1 MPIKNYQLLVGKAL
15 EMTLDDDD
23 SPHIEIKIESDE
35 QSLHRIA
42 VNVRSILA
50 PHALLYR
57 KIEDYDHP
65 IVTDLASYTKGKY
78 DLTSAEHRHLAL
90 DYVRGDFFDRE
101 TLQIAPFSQE
111 GPNNDLK
118 EFILPLINTAIAED
132 DALIYAFGETWGPE
146 QNSPDRYFNFT
157 PGRGIHDI
165 HMNQGSDGRFRGTN
179 GVNQDGA
186 LFLRF
191 PNSEMGWVA
200 IFLAFQTQSWDT
212 DAETGHPLATP
223 NPSIPS
229 SSQPVFDPMVCIV
242 GALVNASNPEEG
254 RETIT
259 LFNRSD
265 VAIDLSRWT
274 LVDRDGRIES
284 LRGHAIAAGEA
295 YRLTLSGQGARLGN
309 SGGSISLRDSD
320 EREAHSVSYERA
332 DVPAENWSVLF

>member
-23 SPHIEIKIESDE
+23 SPHIEIKIQTDD
-35 QSLHRIA
+35 QKLHRIA

-57 KIEDYDHP
+57 KIEGYTHP
-65 IVTDLASYTKGKY
+65 ITENLVDYTRGQY
-78 DLTSAEHRHLAL
+78 DLTAAEHNHLVL
-90 DYVRGDFFDRE
+90 DYVRGDLFDRE

-132 DALIYAFGETWGPE
+132 DALVYAFGETWGPE
-146 QNSPDRYFNFT
+146 EDRPDSYFGFT

-165 HMNQGSDGRFRGTN
+165 HMNQGSDGRFRETN
-179 GVNQDGA
+179 GINQDGA

-191 PNSEMGWVA
+191 PNSEAEWTA

-212 DAETGHPLATP
+212 NAETGHPLSAPTP
-223 NPSIPS
+223 SHPS
-229 SSQPVFDPMVCIV
+229 SPQPAFDPMVRIV
-242 GALVNASNPEEG
+242 AALVNASNPEEG
-254 RETIT
+254 KETIT

-265 VAIDLSRWT
+265 AAIDLSRWS
-274 LVDRDGRIES
+274 LEDRDGRIET

-309 SGGSISLRDSD
+309 SGGSISLKDSD
-320 EREAHSVSYERA
+320 NREAHSVNYQRS
-332 DVPAENWSVLF
+332 DVPAENWSLLF